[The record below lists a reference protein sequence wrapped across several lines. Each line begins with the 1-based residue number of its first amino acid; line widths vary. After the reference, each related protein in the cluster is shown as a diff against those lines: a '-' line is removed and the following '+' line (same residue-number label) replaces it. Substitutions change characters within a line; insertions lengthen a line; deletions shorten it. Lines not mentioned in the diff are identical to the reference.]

1 MHASALHA
9 ESPIAVMHAERL
21 GIIAGRRLAR
31 STHLEVHAGELVP
44 CLSTPG
50 RLRSARRG
58 RAAPPTCGAS
68 FAPQADPGMAHIQAG
83 SQDAEEERQSYG
95 HKCAHQLCEVLR
107 RKVISQLWP
116 VQSSGT
122 GRPCAAILSYPPA
135 RAGRRMRGP
144 GVAQARQQPTWA
156 KSATVRRE
164 ARPCRGRRQTPGVDA
179 AARRTGSAAP
189 AAGRRRASDE
199 ARPPGCRLGV

>member
-164 ARPCRGRRQTPGVDA
+164 ARPCRGR
-179 AARRTGSAAP
+179 ARTAP
-189 AAGRRRASDE
+189 DAGRGRGGATHRQRCPRRRQA
-199 ARPPGCRLGV
+199 PGKR